1 MTTSAGLPPGAFT
14 GLHLYCVTPAG
25 HEPDI
30 ALRGVDDRPVT
41 AVVAGEIAVW
51 VSPASA
57 PPRATLETVQR
68 HHAVVEAAMRAVT
81 PVPLR
86 FGQWLDGEAAVR
98 ERAAA
103 RAADWSR
110 LLDEVRGTAEY
121 GIHVIDPRL
130 PEAARDVRPQA
141 GGGGRAY
148 LEALAAGGTER
159 ARRTE
164 EGTRVARQ
172 LEGAV
177 RGHVVRTRIDPLDS
191 PHGLVSIAFLVP
203 HTDVDAYRAGLARAV
218 ETHSELRFLTSG
230 PWPPYSFAT

>member
-1 MTTSAGLPPGAFT
+1 MSTGRSPTAPA
-14 GLHLYCVTPAG
+14 GLHLYCITPAG
-25 HEPDI
+25 CEPDP
-30 ALRGVDDRPVT
+30 ALLGVDDQPVR
-41 AVVAGEIAVW
+41 VLDAGDIAVW
-51 VSPASA
+51 VSPAPA
-57 PPRATLETVQR
+57 PPRASLEAVQR

-103 RAADWSR
+103 HAGDWRR
-110 LLDEVRGTAEY
+110 LLDEVSGTAEY

-130 PEAARDVRPQA
+130 SEAARDVRPPV
-141 GGGGRAY
+141 GGSGRAY
-148 LEALAAGGTER
+148 LEALAAGGAER
-159 ARRTE
+159 TRRTE

-172 LEGAV
+172 LESAV
-177 RGHVVRTRIDPLDS
+177 RGHVVRMRVDPLDT

-203 HTDVDAYRAGLARAV
+203 VADADAYLEGLAQAV
-218 ETHSELRFLTSG
+218 ASHSELRFLTSG

>member
-1 MTTSAGLPPGAFT
+1 MTTTPGRPSGIAD

-25 HEPDI
+25 YVPDA
-30 ALRGVDDRPVT
+30 ALRGVDDQPVAT
-41 AVVAGEIAVW
+41 VVAGDIAVW
-51 VSPASA
+51 VSSA
-57 PPRATLETVQR
+57 ATPPRASLDAVQR

-86 FGQWLDGEAAVR
+86 FGQWLDSEAAVR

-103 RAADWSR
+103 RAADWSG
-110 LLDEVRGTAEY
+110 LLDELSGTAEY
-121 GIHVIDPRL
+121 GVHVVDPRL
-130 PEAARDVRPQA
+130 PEAARDVRPRA
-141 GGGGRAY
+141 GSGRAY

-164 EGTRVARQ
+164 EGTRVAGQ
-172 LEGAV
+172 VENEV
-177 RGHVVRTRIDPLDS
+177 RGHVVRTRIDPLQS
-191 PHGLVSIAFLVP
+191 AHGLVSITFLVR
-203 HTDVDAYRAGLARAV
+203 HTDVDEYSAGLARAV